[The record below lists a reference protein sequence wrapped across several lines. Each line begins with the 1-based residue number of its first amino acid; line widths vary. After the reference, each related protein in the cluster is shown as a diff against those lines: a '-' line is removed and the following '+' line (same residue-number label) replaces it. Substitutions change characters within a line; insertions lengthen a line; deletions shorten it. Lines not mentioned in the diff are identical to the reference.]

1 MMEYE
6 PEQMT
11 PQLAQLCEAGGMW
24 EEAATAW
31 SHLARPAR
39 ARHAWTQAA
48 TGHPR
53 RGDLPEAA
61 CCFKLA
67 GDPDRASAVRVQ
79 DAELRRGGAIR

>member
-1 MMEYE
+1 MLEYE
-6 PEQMT
+6 PERLT
-11 PQLAQLCEAGGMW
+11 PQLAQLREAGGMW

-31 SHLARPAR
+31 SHLGRPAR

-61 CCFKLA
+61 CCFELA
-67 GDPDRASAVRVQ
+67 GDPDRANAVRVQ